1 VVLRYPLVY
10 IEISLNMEQTNNIT
24 DSLYDFAQANPNRPV
39 LLHPI
44 LLTFSDLCSRVNSYA
59 SGFLKAGIV
68 AGTKTIVLVKQGP
81 DFFVIVFALLRIG
94 AVPVMIDP
102 GMGVRAMSNALLKT
116 EAEAFIGIPRSLLL
130 RFMFPESYRSVK
142 IWISTGFCLTGNCL
156 TLNSFKQTNKKISS
170 CQSEPGALAAI
181 FFTSGSTGP
190 AKGVMYKKYMLT
202 AQIRILRD
210 HFGYKPGEIDL
221 CTFPLIGLLLMSL
234 GITEVLADM
243 DMTKPASF
251 NPRKLISNIKNF
263 SCTHMFCSPMILG
276 RLATYGNINN
286 LKVPSLTRI
295 MTAGAPVLP
304 SVLREARKWISP
316 GAAIHTP
323 YGATEALPVTDICDT
338 ELLPLYENMNSYPNG
353 ICVGYPIEG
362 IDLKIIHIVEESI
375 ELWTDSLST
384 SNNKIGEITIKG
396 ANVSQEYLADI
407 DSDRKSKI
415 FDSAT
420 GFYYH
425 RTGDLGRFDKS
436 GRVWFYGRKSQ
447 RVITDGPTLFTIT
460 SEAVFNRHPHVS
472 RSALVG
478 INIGISG
485 RKIPLICI
493 ELRKGF
499 KSSRELKEELL
510 RLGKQDPVTRNI
522 NHILFHKKFPVD
534 PRHNAKIYREK
545 LTSWAQ
551 KKMQ

>member
-1 VVLRYPLVY
+1 
-10 IEISLNMEQTNNIT
+10 MEQEQANNIT
-24 DSLYDFAQANPNRPV
+24 DSLFDFARENPDRPAI
-39 LLHPI
+39 LHPI
-44 LLTFSDLCSRVNSYA
+44 LLTYSDLCTRVDSYA
-59 SGFLKAGIV
+59 SGFLEAGIV

-81 DFFVIVFALLRIG
+81 DFFIVVFALFRIG

-102 GMGVRAMSNALLKT
+102 GMGIKAMSKALVKT
-116 EAEAFIGIPRSLLL
+116 EAEAFVGIPRSLLL
-130 RFMFPESYRSVK
+130 KFLFPESYRS
-142 IWISTGFCLTGNCL
+142 IRTWISTGFCFLGNCKSL
-156 TLNSFKQTNKKISS
+156 QSLKQIHMKIPSFHQDPGTLV
-170 CQSEPGALAAI
+170 AI
-181 FFTSGSTGP
+181 FYTSGSTGP
-190 AKGVMYKKYMLT
+190 AKAVMYKKYMLA
-202 AQIRILRD
+202 AQIKILRD

-234 GITEVLADM
+234 GISTVLADM
-243 DMTKPASF
+243 DMTKPGSF
-251 NPRKLISNIKNF
+251 NPLKLIGNINDF

-286 LKVPSLTRI
+286 LKVPSLARI

-304 SVLREARKWISP
+304 FVLRETRKWIPP

-362 IDLKIIHIVEESI
+362 IDLKIIHIIEENI
-375 ELWTDSLST
+375 ELWEDSLST
-384 SNNKIGEITIKG
+384 GDSEIGEITIKG
-396 ANVSQEYLADI
+396 PNVSQEYLADN
-407 DSDRKSKI
+407 DSNRRSKI

-447 RVITDGPTLFTIT
+447 RVVTDGPTLFTIT
-460 SEAVFNRHPHVS
+460 SEAVFNRHPYVS

-478 INIGISG
+478 INTGISG
-485 RKIPLICI
+485 RKIPIICI

-510 RLGKQDPVTRNI
+510 KLGRQDPVTRNI

-551 KKMQ
+551 KRMQ